1 MYPNPASPEHDKPNP
16 SGRLPLIDRRHGHP
30 LRNLNDLAREHLT
43 PGERIADTVAQV
55 IGSWPFIII
64 QTAILIAWLTLN
76 VIGWIHHWD
85 PYPFI
90 LLNLALSFQAAYSA
104 PIIMMSQNRQA
115 AKDRLAAEHDYHVN
129 VHAEEEVATIRAQL
143 AELAGRQWDA
153 LVDLQREQI
162 ALLTRIEHL
171 TAEVHRLTQ
180 ESSAHHNPAT
190 TPTPMHSDEAHPR

>member
-115 AKDRLAAEHDYHVN
+115 AKDRLHADEDYRVNVRAEHEIARIEAHVAGL
-129 VHAEEEVATIRAQL
+129 VVERWDHLIALQQEQL
-143 AELAGRQWDA
+143 ALLRT
-153 LVDLQREQI
+153 I
-162 ALLTRIEHL
+162 AAVL
-171 TAEVHRLTQ
+171 
-180 ESSAHHNPAT
+180 PA
-190 TPTPMHSDEAHPR
+190 TPTPESEQAPQA